1 MANVLE
7 QVPGFAS
14 ASTSIARKPTI
25 TLLSLSGALCLSLI
39 WASGHAAQAETTQ
52 PPNLSCITEEPLP
65 NQRVLRDCDKTV
77 VELPPV
83 EEVVPEPPLTPSE
96 LPMMRHHDSG
106 SKGAAAANGGG
117 ANGGGRGG
125 RDSGDGA
132 R

>member
-7 QVPGFAS
+7 QVPGLAS
-14 ASTSIARKPTI
+14 ASSSIVRKPTI
-25 TLLSLSGALCLSLI
+25 TLLSLSGVLCLSLI
-39 WASGHAAQAETTQ
+39 WASGQAARAETTQ

-83 EEVVPEPPLTPSE
+83 EELVPEPPLTPSE

-106 SKGAAAANGGG
+106 TKGGSSTGGG
-117 ANGGGRGG
+117 GSGNGGRGG
-125 RDSGDGA
+125 GDNGNGA